1 MKLISLLFSAV
12 DISDSSEKIIK
23 VLAIGFGTLLVL
35 LILNL
40 IKVHKLKSKI
50 KRLENK

>member
-12 DISDSSEKIIK
+12 DIGDSSEKIIN
-23 VLAIGFGTLLVL
+23 VLAIGIGTLLVL

>member
-1 MKLISLLFSAV
+1 MKLISLCFSAV
-12 DISDSSEKIIK
+12 QISDSSEKIINI
-23 VLAIGFGTLLVL
+23 LAIGFVTLLVL

-50 KRLENK
+50 KQLENI

>member
-1 MKLISLLFSAV
+1 MKLISQLFSAI
-12 DISDSSEKIIK
+12 DISNSSEKIINI
-23 VLAIGFGTLLVL
+23 LAIGFGTLLVL

-50 KRLENK
+50 KRTEKK